1 MIYRA
6 FKLISPDAVNTVACD
21 YPDRADI
28 SDWAVESVDF
38 LNENEIMNGDDAGNI
53 MPKANTSREEA
64 ILLVYRAYCSAY
76 YYGKEA

>member
-1 MIYRA
+1 
-6 FKLISPDAVNTVACD
+6 
-21 YPDRADI
+21 
-28 SDWAVESVDF
+28 
-38 LNENEIMNGDDAGNI
+38 MNGDDAGNI